1 MVKIRKEIGINMKMG
16 KIYSSTETFTARAGK
31 SGLTVENIVPQIYEW
46 NVDIT
51 QDGIPDKIVV
61 NTEPIFNAQ
70 AKDLNTIKIYSGKT
84 GNLIWQKRVTA
95 IHPDWLNV
103 SLYQNNGKDYI
114 LIWDPAMWQG
124 RAVYSYQIINL
135 SETGQEIESKK
146 GKIDFNLNNPIKTD
160 IERLENFSGEVN
172 QYLNQSFI
180 LADTING
187 RQIYSTPYNK
197 VKTLF
202 VPTEEIEA
210 IRIRLEEMKTGQ

>member
-1 MVKIRKEIGINMKMG
+1 MKTKKII
-16 KIYSSTETFTARAGK
+16 
-31 SGLTVENIVPQIYEW
+31 PQIYEW

-61 NTEPIFNAQ
+61 NTMPIFNAQ
-70 AKDLNTIKIYSGKT
+70 AEDLNTIKIYSGKT

-103 SLYQNNGKDYI
+103 SLYQNNGKNYI

-124 RAVYSYQIINL
+124 RGVYSYQIISL
-135 SETGQEIESKK
+135 SETGQEIELKK
-146 GKIDFNLNNPIKTD
+146 GKVDFNLNNPLEND
-160 IERLENFSGEVN
+160 IERLENFSKEVN
-172 QYLNQSFI
+172 RYLNQSFI

-187 RQIYSTPYNK
+187 RQIYSTPDNK

-202 VPTEEIEA
+202 VPTEETEA
-210 IRIRLEEMKTGQ
+210 IRIRLKEMKIGQ

>member
-1 MVKIRKEIGINMKMG
+1 MKKGKSYLGI
-16 KIYSSTETFTARAGK
+16 ETFIAKAGQLQPIIK
-31 SGLTVENIVPQIYEW
+31 NMVPQIYEW

-124 RAVYSYQIINL
+124 RAVYSYRIISL
-135 SETGQEIESKK
+135 SEVGQEIELKESK
-146 GKIDFNLNNPIKTD
+146 IVFNLNAPLETD
-160 IERLENFSGEVN
+160 IDSLKNFSYEVN
-172 QYLNQSFI
+172 KYLNKSFI

-187 RQIYSTPYNK
+187 RQVYSTPGNK

-202 VPTEEIEA
+202 LPTEETEA
-210 IRIRLEEMKTGQ
+210 IKIGLENIKISQ

>member
-1 MVKIRKEIGINMKMG
+1 MKKGKSYLGI
-16 KIYSSTETFTARAGK
+16 ETFIAKAGQLQPIIK
-31 SGLTVENIVPQIYEW
+31 NMVPQIYEW

-124 RAVYSYQIINL
+124 RAVYSYRIISL
-135 SETGQEIESKK
+135 SEVGQEIELKESK
-146 GKIDFNLNNPIKTD
+146 IVFNLNAPLETD
-160 IERLENFSGEVN
+160 IDSLKNFSYEVN
-172 QYLNQSFI
+172 KYLNKSFI

-187 RQIYSTPYNK
+187 RQVYSTPDNK

-202 VPTEEIEA
+202 LPTEETEA
-210 IRIRLEEMKTGQ
+210 IKIGLENIKISQ